1 MRSSDADLGPYI
13 ETLHRCVPLSA
24 EKERELAAK
33 VRTSRRARDAFVA
46 ANLRLVV
53 NIAKRYV
60 GRGMAL
66 PDLVQEGNIG
76 LVRAVDGFD
85 LSLGHRFSTY
95 ATWWIRQAISRA
107 IADRGQAIRIP
118 VHRRDAAQRLQR
130 VENVFEADMGRPPE
144 DEELASRTGLSRDSV
159 HEARRARGLRQV
171 ASLDAPMGEDES
183 ATRVEL
189 LAGHGPS
196 PEDALH
202 AAERAAEARRL
213 LALLTPRERAMLAQ
227 RCGGHKSTLEEI
239 AQVHGVTRERVRQIE
254 TKALK
259 RLRLYSR
266 REFACA
272 SR

>member
-60 GRGMAL
+60 GRGLDML
-66 PDLVQEGNIG
+66 DLVQEGNIG
-76 LVRAVDGFD
+76 LMRAVDGFD
-85 LSLGHRFSTY
+85 PSLGHRFSTY
-95 ATWWIRQAISRA
+95 ATWWIRQALGRA
-107 IADRGQAIRIP
+107 LVERAPAIRIP
-118 VHRRDAAQRLQR
+118 VHRHEAAQRLRR
-130 VENVFEADMGRPPE
+130 VEDAFEADFGRPPE
-144 DEELASRTGLSRDSV
+144 DEELATRTGLSRDLV
-159 HEARRARGLRQV
+159 REARRARGLRQV
-171 ASLDAPMGEDES
+171 TSLDDPVGQDGTV
-183 ATRVEL
+183 TRVEL

-213 LALLTPRERAMLAQ
+213 LALLTPRERAMLTQ
-227 RCGGHKSTLEEI
+227 RCSGRESTLEEV
-239 AQVHGVTRERVRQIE
+239 AKAHGVTRERVRQIE